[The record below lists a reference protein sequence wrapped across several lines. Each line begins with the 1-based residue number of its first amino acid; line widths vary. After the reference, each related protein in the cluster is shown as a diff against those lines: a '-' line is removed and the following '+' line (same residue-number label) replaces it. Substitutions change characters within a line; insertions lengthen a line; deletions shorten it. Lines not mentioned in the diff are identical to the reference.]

1 MLNIHVPHSLPC
13 WVICYSYSR
22 FSLAV
27 AATAITARQSIKSKQ
42 PIAYSSVVLLSRI
55 NINMEHVESPFVEES
70 SSGHRVVESP
80 REQFEE
86 FASHFVE
93 SSHTV
98 EPLREQFV
106 ELEQLEQPESD
117 SQSVPT
123 FYQDQALIPN
133 YKFPF
138 MEYKGKFFNI

>member
-1 MLNIHVPHSLPC
+1 MLGYLLLLFSIFIGC
-13 WVICYSYSR
+13 CGDSYNS
-22 FSLAV
+22 
-27 AATAITARQSIKSKQ
+27 AAKYKIKAAS
-42 PIAYSSVVLLSRI
+42 IAYSSVVLLSRI